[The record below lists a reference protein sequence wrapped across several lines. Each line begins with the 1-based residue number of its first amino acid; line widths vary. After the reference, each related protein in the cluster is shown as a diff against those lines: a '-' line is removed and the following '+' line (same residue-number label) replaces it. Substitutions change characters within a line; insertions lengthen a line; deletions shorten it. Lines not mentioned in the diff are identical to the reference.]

1 MLKKV
6 LVRSHDVI
14 AHPIED
20 ELVVI
25 SIPRHPGELGKGALS
40 LNRTARDIWEKL
52 DGTKTLM
59 QVVKDISEKAEAAP
73 TEVEEA
79 VLKLAT
85 QLVERGLLI
94 EG

>member
-1 MLKKV
+1 MSSRGENNLPPALGQQAAAASEMLKKV

-59 QVVKDISEKAEAAP
+59 QVVKDISEKAD
-73 TEVEEA
+73 
-79 VLKLAT
+79 
-85 QLVERGLLI
+85 
-94 EG
+94 